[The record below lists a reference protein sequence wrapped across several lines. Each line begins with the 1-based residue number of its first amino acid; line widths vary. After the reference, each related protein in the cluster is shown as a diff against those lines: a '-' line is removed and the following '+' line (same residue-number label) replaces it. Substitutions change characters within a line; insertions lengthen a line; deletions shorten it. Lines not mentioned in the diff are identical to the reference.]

1 MPTDS
6 KTKSANPATK
16 MSDLLPGHV
25 QMRRIKC
32 GKPNC
37 KCAKGELHIA
47 YYHVW
52 HEGGRRF
59 QRYIKKSH
67 LEAVRKACQE
77 NRTFQTQLLAGR
89 AEYKQ
94 MLARA
99 RELFRHSHPFG
110 DTHYE

>member
-1 MPTDS
+1 M
-6 KTKSANPATK
+6 N
-16 MSDLLPGHV
+16 DLLNGHV
-25 QMRRIKC
+25 QKRRVRC
-32 GKPNC
+32 GKSNC

-52 HEGGRRF
+52 HEGGKRF